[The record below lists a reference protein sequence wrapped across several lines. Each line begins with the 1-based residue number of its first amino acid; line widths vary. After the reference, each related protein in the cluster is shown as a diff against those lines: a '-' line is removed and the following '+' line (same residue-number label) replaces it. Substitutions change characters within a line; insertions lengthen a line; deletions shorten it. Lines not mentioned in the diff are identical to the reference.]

1 MTGKCNAACFYCPAI
16 QNKDELPS
24 SQGLSFDTAAS
35 YAEYLSHFKFKGVS
49 FSGGEPLLFKDRL
62 FDYLQEIRKVC
73 SPDLYVWMY
82 TNGILADQKV
92 FSKLASF
99 GLNEVRF
106 DIGATAY
113 SLEKIRFAAGI
124 IDNITIEIP
133 AVPEEKERIIKII
146 PDMVKAGVR
155 NLNLHQ
161 LRLTEYNAAKLTQ
174 RGYTFI
180 PAEKPVVLESEIAA
194 LEIIDYARKNQ
205 IDIGINYCSFFFKN
219 RFQTAGFRNRV
230 AGCLAEKNDH
240 ITSKGYIRKVSGTD
254 IQYNTIRIADDTSMN
269 GSSQSLKLK
278 HKNYSWK
285 SEKTYYQAFSS
296 ILERTKV
303 IEYLDS
309 GSEVI
314 PSEDELFQIW
324 MHEYIEE
331 GIREY

>member
-1 MTGKCNAACFYCPAI
+1 MNAYYSYLNSLVNKNKAAYSAFPGIRWINPYSAEIFQEILNRFFNDTGEEVVFKGTKPFYKHISRGCQLCGQGLWSCLFMTGKCNAACFYCPAI

-205 IDIGINYCSFFFKN
+205 IG
-219 RFQTAGFRNRV
+219 RAHV
-230 AGCLAEKNDH
+230 
-240 ITSKGYIRKVSGTD
+240 
-254 IQYNTIRIADDTSMN
+254 
-269 GSSQSLKLK
+269 
-278 HKNYSWK
+278 
-285 SEKTYYQAFSS
+285 
-296 ILERTKV
+296 
-303 IEYLDS
+303 
-309 GSEVI
+309 
-314 PSEDELFQIW
+314 
-324 MHEYIEE
+324 
-331 GIREY
+331 